1 MTKPRLI
8 PAGEC
13 RVEFKVSN
21 SRFIATAA
29 PTFGVD
35 EAKDFIRKIKAKY
48 PDATHNV
55 PVFIIGHGA
64 STTEHSSD
72 DGEPSGTAGRP
83 ALAVLRGSGMGDI
96 TVVITRYFGG
106 SKLGTGGLVKAYSD
120 AVREVLE
127 ELPKAQKVATITTII
142 SVSYSF
148 FEQSKRIIE
157 KHKGKIID
165 EDFGVD
171 IMLSIQFNEENFSD
185 FKRQIFDAS
194 NGQITTEVQFHYAI
208 VANQFRSGA
217 SNRSP
222 GSVFVQ
228 VHISKFSSRLGH
240 DLRL

>member
-1 MTKPRLI
+1 MSKPRLI

-21 SRFIATAA
+21 SRFIASAA
-29 PTFGVD
+29 PTFTVE
-35 EAKDFIRKIKAKY
+35 EAKNFISKIKTKY
-48 PDATHNV
+48 SDASHNV

-96 TVVITRYFGG
+96 TVVVTRYFGG
-106 SKLGTGGLVKAYSD
+106 TKLGTGGLVKAYSD

-127 ELPKAQKVATITTII
+127 ELPKAQKVATLTTVI

-148 FEQSKRIIE
+148 FEQAKRIIE
-157 KHKGKIID
+157 THKGKIID

-171 IMLSIQFNEENFSD
+171 VMLSIQFIEERFQE
-185 FKRQIFDAS
+185 FQQQIFDAS
-194 NGQITTEVQFHYAI
+194 HGQITAEVI
-208 VANQFRSGA
+208 EKNPNTIMPV
-217 SNRSP
+217 
-222 GSVFVQ
+222 
-228 VHISKFSSRLGH
+228 
-240 DLRL
+240 